1 MIRTFFA
8 VVLALTVST
17 SQLVAQIDF
26 SFDFTS
32 GDAGWTADFADYPV
46 ADSAMY
52 DLRSARMRLPL
63 PLDTSRYALMIS
75 GINHSDDLFMFI
87 KRRVTGLNPNTTYK
101 LVFNVEIASNAPTNA
116 VGTGGPPGE
125 GVTIKAG
132 ASKIEPNKRDSAGW
146 YIMNIDKSNQTQP
159 GTDMDTIGHVG
170 VTDTTTVFALIQ
182 RSNVVHPFTIT
193 ADADGATWLCI
204 GTDSGFESRT
214 TIYYNRITVSFT
226 PTTEVR
232 FDTSP
237 HPTLTVYP
245 NPAAETITLRTQQDC
260 PGATYALVDW
270 QGRTLRTGVIVSER
284 ETLRV
289 HDLPQGIYAL
299 RLGASVS
306 TFAIIRN

>member
-1 MIRTFFA
+1 MIQTLYA
-8 VVLALTVST
+8 VVLTLTVIT
-17 SQLVAQIDF
+17 SQLAAQTY
-26 SFDFTS
+26 SYDFTG
-32 GDAGWTADFADYPV
+32 GDDGWAADFADYPI

-52 DLRSARMRLPL
+52 ELRAARKRLPL
-63 PLDTSRYALMIS
+63 PLDTTKYALMIS

-87 KRRVTGLNPNTTYK
+87 KHRVTGLNPNATYK
-101 LVFNVEIASNAPTNA
+101 LVFNVEIASKAPTNA
-116 VGTGGPPGE
+116 VGTGGAPGE

-132 ASKIEPNKRDSAGW
+132 ASQIEPAKRDSAGW

-182 RSNVVHPFTIT
+182 RSNAIHPFTIT

-226 PTTEVR
+226 PTTEVS
-232 FDTSP
+232 FDTSY

-245 NPAAETITLRTQQDC
+245 NPAAETITLRTQQEC
-260 PGATYALVDW
+260 PGAAYTLVDW
-270 QGRTLRTGVIVSER
+270 QGRTVRTGVIVSER
-284 ETLRV
+284 ETLSV
-289 HDLPQGIYAL
+289 YDLPQGIYAL
-299 RLGASVS
+299 RVGATTS
-306 TFAIIRN
+306 TIAIIRN